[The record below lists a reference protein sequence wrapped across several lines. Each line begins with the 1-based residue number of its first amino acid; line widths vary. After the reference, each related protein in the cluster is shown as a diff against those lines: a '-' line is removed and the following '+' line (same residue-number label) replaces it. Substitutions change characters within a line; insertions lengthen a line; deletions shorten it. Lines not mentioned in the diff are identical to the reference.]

1 MDFIKDLVRW
11 VFLMGVLT
19 KVNLWKIS
27 SMEKG
32 NWSILMGTYL
42 LVILSKERNMD
53 WECILIVMEII
64 MMDSGFMGRGK
75 ERASFS
81 PGSFNKDLKEILLM
95 VSEKDMGYLNLGM
108 VMSIRV
114 ISKLINLKEAAA
126 IDGQMEI
133 ISKENFKEDS

>member
-1 MDFIKDLVRW
+1 
-11 VFLMGVLT
+11 
-19 KVNLWKIS
+19 
-27 SMEKG
+27 
-32 NWSILMGTYL
+32 
-42 LVILSKERNMD
+42 MD

-108 VMSIRV
+108 VMSIRGV
-114 ISKLINLKEAAA
+114 SKLINLKEAAA
-126 IDGQMEI
+126 IDGRMEI
-133 ISKENFKEDS
+133 ISKENFKEEN